1 MAGDKDTLQTFEFVL
16 GDYDKNH
23 WYWEVNEMQS
33 HSIEV
38 AERLVNATGD
48 ILARILPMRSSLCT
62 LQVVELGRKLILSG
76 LIGLVGRKTIAQ
88 SVVGLVLHQL
98 YTAAPLLR
106 TSMPRC

>member
-48 ILARILPMRSSLCT
+48 ILGYYLCDLHSALFRWWSS
-62 LQVVELGRKLILSG
+62 
-76 LIGLVGRKTIAQ
+76 
-88 SVVGLVLHQL
+88 
-98 YTAAPLLR
+98 AASSSWLA
-106 TSMPRC
+106 